1 MDIVIFEEITTN
13 DYLKELKVESEKYTG
28 LYVDMEDAPQRK
40 YVKDKAHD
48 INQLLKKIDRKR
60 IDTSKEYKIKVEK
73 EASEIIE
80 KLKEANE
87 PFTLLIDAHTAE
99 RKKILDKEKARKQA
113 VLDAEKLELDHE
125 IGLLINKT
133 FEYDRQQ
140 ETKEQM
146 DRDDEIRR
154 QATVDADDRQKQAI
168 LDSLQRE
175 RNEENA
181 RLANVEHCAKVNRK
195 ALSDLLEQT
204 DITSQQ
210 AKQVIQ
216 AIARGRIS
224 STKINY

>member
-1 MDIVIFEEITTN
+1 M
-13 DYLKELKVESEKYTG
+13 K
-28 LYVDMEDAPQRK
+28 
-40 YVKDKAHD
+40 
-48 INQLLKKIDRKR
+48 
-60 IDTSKEYKIKVEK
+60 K

-87 PFTLLIDAHTAE
+87 PFTLLIDAYTAE

-113 VLDAEKLELDHE
+113 ILDAAQFESDHE
-125 IGLLINKT
+125 MGLLINKT
-133 FEYDRQQ
+133 FEHDKAEERREQ
-140 ETKEQM
+140 ERKRKIADEEFEAQKE
-146 DRDDEIRR
+146 EAAR
-154 QATVDADDRQKQAI
+154 QAAI
-168 LDSLQRE
+168 NQILINEGVE
-175 RNEENA
+175 RDKIHAENA